1 MKQRILMNKTPI
13 NQTATDFSGEQIF
26 ANFPNST
33 EAFEVQWHDEE
44 DSLERGYEA
53 YVAFYDTVFEN
64 RNSLPLFPYRYG
76 SF

>member
-1 MKQRILMNKTPI
+1 MNQTPI
-13 NQTATDFSGEQIF
+13 NQTATDFTGEQIF

-33 EAFEVQWHDEE
+33 DAFEVQWHDEE

-53 YVAFYDTVFEN
+53 YVDYYDTVFEN